1 MNATKGTAIDIDLG
15 HSLGNLVVPKH
26 QLIWHNW
33 IHDSAASRTPKNR
46 NEWLY
51 WNTLSISYSIK
62 HSFVSAR
69 EFLEYS
75 KKKIICDLDIS

>member
-15 HSLGNLVVPKH
+15 HSFRNLVVPKN
-26 QLIWHNW
+26 ICKFWHNW

-51 WNTLSISYSIK
+51 WNTLSISGFPI
-62 HSFVSAR
+62 
-69 EFLEYS
+69 EIET
-75 KKKIICDLDIS
+75 KICKLITYMYLA